1 MAGRLCKPSQ
11 NAEIRVLESE
21 AKEKRMT
28 LRHRGWRL
36 IGFLIVLRIF
46 GGVVPASAGE
56 ALPVFVS
63 ILPQKYFVEQVGGG
77 HVAVSVMVAPGASP
91 ATYEPK
97 PRQMAALAAAKA
109 YFAVGVPFEAA
120 WLPRI
125 QAANPQMRVVDT
137 AAEIVKRPMAAH
149 AHEGD
154 ADHDHYHDADP
165 HVALDPH
172 VWLSPSLVKIQ
183 ARAIRD
189 ALVALD
195 PIHQADY
202 DAGLGRFAQQIDD
215 LDHELRETFAGREGM
230 GFMVFHPSWGYF
242 ADAYG
247 LEQIPIEIEGKDPKP
262 AQLQEL
268 IKTARSRDI
277 RVIFVQPQFSGQ
289 SAATVAAAI
298 GGAVLPADPLAP
310 DWADNLRRQAAQIRG
325 ALR

>member
-1 MAGRLCKPSQ
+1 
-11 NAEIRVLESE
+11 
-21 AKEKRMT
+21 MT
-28 LRHRGWRL
+28 LRHRILGI
-36 IGFLIVLRIF
+36 IGLLAALLLL
-46 GGVVPASAGE
+46 GGVAPAAAGE

-63 ILPQKYFVEQVGGG
+63 ILPQKYFVEQLAGD
-77 HVAVSVMVAPGASP
+77 HVAVAVMVAPGANP

-109 YFAVGVPFEAA
+109 YFAVGVPFEAV

-125 QAANPQMRVVDT
+125 QAANPRMRVVDT
-137 AAEIVKRPMAAH
+137 AAGIDKRPMAAH
-149 AHEGD
+149 AHEGGG
-154 ADHDHYHDADP
+154 DHDHHHDARP
-165 HVALDPH
+165 QEVLDPH
-172 VWLSPSLVKIQ
+172 VWLSPPLVKIQ

-202 DAGLGRFAQQIDD
+202 DAGLARFGEQIDG
-215 LDHELRETFAGREGM
+215 LDHELRETFAGRAGM
-230 GFMVFHPSWGYF
+230 GFMVFHPAWGYF

-268 IKTARSRDI
+268 IETARSRDI

-289 SAATVAAAI
+289 SAAAVAAAI

-310 DWADNLRRQAAQIRG
+310 DWADNLRRQAAQIRE

>member
-1 MAGRLCKPSQ
+1 
-11 NAEIRVLESE
+11 
-21 AKEKRMT
+21 MT
-28 LRHRGWRL
+28 LKHRTSGL
-36 IGFLIVLRIF
+36 IGLLAALLLL
-46 GGVVPASAGE
+46 GGVTPAAAGE

-97 PRQMAALAAAKA
+97 PRQMTALAAAKA

-125 QAANPQMRVVDT
+125 QAANPGMRVVDT
-137 AAEIVKRPMAAH
+137 AAGIVKRPMAAH

-154 ADHDHYHDADP
+154 ADHDHHHDAG
-165 HVALDPH
+165 HQGVLDPH
-172 VWLSPSLVKIQ
+172 VWLSPPLVKVQ

-202 DAGLGRFAQQIDD
+202 DAGLARFVQQIDG
-215 LDHELRETFAGREGM
+215 LDRELRETFAGREGM
-230 GFMVFHPSWGYF
+230 GFMVFHPAWGYF
-242 ADAYG
+242 AEAYD
-247 LEQIPIEIEGKDPKP
+247 LVQIPIEIEGKDPKP
-262 AQLQEL
+262 AQLQQL
-268 IKTARSRDI
+268 IETARSRDI

-289 SAATVAAAI
+289 SAAAVAAAI
-298 GGAVLPADPLAP
+298 GGVVLPADPLAP

>member
-1 MAGRLCKPSQ
+1 
-11 NAEIRVLESE
+11 
-21 AKEKRMT
+21 
-28 LRHRGWRL
+28 
-36 IGFLIVLRIF
+36 
-46 GGVVPASAGE
+46 
-56 ALPVFVS
+56 
-63 ILPQKYFVEQVGGG
+63 VGGG

-165 HVALDPH
+165 HGALDPH

>member
-1 MAGRLCKPSQ
+1 
-11 NAEIRVLESE
+11 
-21 AKEKRMT
+21 MT
-28 LRHRGWRL
+28 QRHRTPGVV
-36 IGFLIVLRIF
+36 GFLAALLLL
-46 GGVVPASAGE
+46 GGAAPAAAGDP
-56 ALPVFVS
+56 LPVFVS

-77 HVAVSVMVAPGASP
+77 HVAVAVMVAPGASP

-125 QAANPQMRVVDT
+125 QAANPRMRVVDT
-137 AAEIVKRPMAAH
+137 AAGIDKRPMAAH
-149 AHEGD
+149 AHEGE
-154 ADHDHYHDADP
+154 AGHDHPHDASP
-165 HVALDPH
+165 QGVLDPH
-172 VWLSPSLVKIQ
+172 VWLSPPLVKVQ

-195 PIHQADY
+195 PIHRADY
-202 DAGLGRFAQQIDD
+202 DAGLARFEGQIEA
-215 LDHELRETFAGREGM
+215 LDRELRETFADREGM
-230 GFMVFHPSWGYF
+230 GFMVFHPAWGYF
-242 ADAYG
+242 AEAYG

-268 IKTARSRDI
+268 IETARSRDI

-289 SAATVAAAI
+289 SAAAVAAAI
-298 GGAVLPADPLAP
+298 GGVVLPADPLAP
-310 DWADNLRRQAAQIRG
+310 DWADNLRRQATQIRE